1 VARGK
6 KVCPENVLGGEPVLA
21 RRAGFCPADRGI
33 SSSWRAARVCRLLR
47 VTEVCPAPPSSQL
60 RPEAGPCRRSASTA
74 RRAGVQSHDALF
86 RSAGRVSTS
95 GVSKVGEGPRPAGTR
110 RPPVQDRISPPG
122 RFTRPRANH
131 SQYVEQRVVPHVISL
146 PCRTRAS
153 IVTCWRPCALLARS
167 IRARALTPRR
177 PCHPLV
183 RRPAATARGSSGTTR
198 RSTCAPSNTP
208 AVLNA
213 TITAAGVAHLRRR
226 RPPPP
231 ASLAAG
237 VARRLHQEASA

>member
-1 VARGK
+1 MVPKGSSLSR
-6 KVCPENVLGGEPVLA
+6 E
-21 RRAGFCPADRGI
+21 RRAGFRPADRGI

-60 RPEAGPCRRSASTA
+60 RPEAGPCRCPASTA

-95 GVSKVGEGPRPAGTR
+95 GVSKVGEGPRSAGTR
-110 RPPVQDRISPPG
+110 RPPVQDRITHPG
-122 RFTRPRANH
+122 RFTQPRANH

-183 RRPAATARGSSGTTR
+183 HSSYFL
-198 RSTCAPSNTP
+198 PD
-208 AVLNA
+208 L
-213 TITAAGVAHLRRR
+213 I
-226 RPPPP
+226 PP
-231 ASLAAG
+231 AWEFAHFEKTMQAKPTIGKAAQKG
-237 VARRLHQEASA
+237 LQFGRRGDA